1 MYSYYRVSRPRRPA
15 AKPRRCYR
23 EASREPLAPA
33 RLVTTLLC
41 YLSRIIESEAA
52 GVQASKNKVQAKVHV
67 PRGVMYTRVPFSVR
81 LFERFCYER
90 RPAAVIKPRRQMREK
105 KRRDVFFSAR

>member
-1 MYSYYRVSRPRRPA
+1 MLLILFLFIRMDTFIDRSLDIVLYSYYRVSRPRRPA

-41 YLSRIIESEAA
+41 YLSRITESITESEAA
-52 GVQASKNKVQAKVHV
+52 GV
-67 PRGVMYTRVPFSVR
+67 
-81 LFERFCYER
+81 
-90 RPAAVIKPRRQMREK
+90 
-105 KRRDVFFSAR
+105 